1 MYLLWSACW
10 GGGHCW
16 LVWWGIHCWLQCT
29 VLLCSKLTSQSLSSN
44 SRILQIIRLPG
55 GMTQCLP
62 TPSLEIDPI
71 TCDKLLSSATA
82 GLVANFGTFNWWIQS
97 LWESL
102 NLFIFCFFSCQYS
115 FGVALILKATLRYW
129 LTDTLTVK
137 TLAYHFHRIVSGYFL
152 KIKCSKNIIMF
163 LLFKQTCYATL
174 IFLHNFLIFLCLSSC
189 NKTCHASFLD
199 LGIPNTLT
207 NQ

>member
-1 MYLLWSACW
+1 MYLLWPACW
-10 GGGHCW
+10 GWSW
-16 LVWWGIHCWLQCT
+16 LVWWGIHCWIQCT
-29 VLLCSKLTSQSLSSN
+29 VLLWSKLTGQSLASN

-62 TPSLEIDPI
+62 TPSREIDPI
-71 TCDKLLSSATA
+71 TYEKLFFSATA
-82 GLVANFGTFNWWIQS
+82 GHVANFGTFCLWIQS
-97 LWESL
+97 RTITCLQTTTSL
-102 NLFIFCFFSCQYS
+102 KKPKPFFLAFFSCQYS

-174 IFLHNFLIFLCLSSC
+174 IFLHNFLIFLCFSS
-189 NKTCHASFLD
+189 F
-199 LGIPNTLT
+199 
-207 NQ
+207 